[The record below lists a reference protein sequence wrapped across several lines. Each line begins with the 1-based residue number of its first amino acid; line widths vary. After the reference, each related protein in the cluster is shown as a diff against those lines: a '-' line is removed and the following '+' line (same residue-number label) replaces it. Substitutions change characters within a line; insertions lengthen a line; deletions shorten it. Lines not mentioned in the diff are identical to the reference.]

1 MNTTLTVEKINGR
14 WYLVKTTIID
24 GEIDVQISACET
36 QDVRAGC

>member
-1 MNTTLTVEKINGR
+1 MNTALAVERIDGR

-24 GEIDVQISACET
+24 GEIDVQISACQT